1 MKTAQKFIEI
11 ETLIENMLKK
21 KATGGLLKYK
31 VLSFADQYENLS
43 VSMIIE
49 KLGIKK
55 SNFALLS
62 AELEKEGLLEI
73 KHAEIDRRC
82 RYLKLTAKGR
92 KALEDY
98 LSSLE
103 ECFSMMDI
111 DTERALDILNNY
123 LNKRI

>member
-1 MKTAQKFIEI
+1 
-11 ETLIENMLKK
+11 
-21 KATGGLLKYK
+21 
-31 VLSFADQYENLS
+31 
-43 VSMIIE
+43 MIIE

-62 AELEKEGLLEI
+62 AELEKDGLVEI

-82 RYLKLTAKGR
+82 RFLKLTAKGR
-92 KALEDY
+92 KVLEDY

-103 ECFSMMDI
+103 NCFSMMDI
-111 DTERALDILNNY
+111 DTETAINILNNY

>member
-1 MKTAQKFIEI
+1 MKISQKLIEI
-11 ETLIENMLKK
+11 ESLIENILKK
-21 KATGGLLKYK
+21 HATGGLLKYK

-62 AELEKEGLLEI
+62 AELEKDGLVEI

-82 RYLKLTAKGR
+82 RFLKLTAKGR
-92 KALEDY
+92 KVLEDY

-103 ECFSMMDI
+103 DCFSMMDI
-111 DTERALDILNNY
+111 DTETAINILNNY